1 MPKKTLVK
9 HVMTK
14 DPVTVTV
21 PGSRGEA
28 LRLLVQHKVTGLP
41 VVKED
46 GSYAGFVARKHIFER
61 PDEDQLALLTRKDYP
76 TLSPDTPVEEAA
88 KLVVGTDYRHITVVD
103 DGKVVGIVTPADL
116 LSVVEELG
124 LDTTVD
130 KVLHSLCVPVYEG
143 TPLAVANE
151 IMRVARVFALPVL
164 DTRGRLVG
172 IITDRDMFDMG
183 RVNGTAAV
191 QELGL
196 ANEENPW
203 MWEGLRSVM
212 KLYYEERKVELPDV
226 SVGEAMVKN
235 VKAVSAKT
243 TVSEAARIM
252 RKEDYGQLPVKDSRD
267 RLLGLLTELD
277 VIRVLV

>member
-1 MPKKTLVK
+1 M
-9 HVMTK
+9 
-14 DPVTVTV
+14 
-21 PGSRGEA
+21 
-28 LRLLVQHKVTGLP
+28 
-41 VVKED
+41 
-46 GSYAGFVARKHIFER
+46 
-61 PDEDQLALLTRKDYP
+61 
-76 TLSPDTPVEEAA
+76 
-88 KLVVGTDYRHITVVD
+88 
-103 DGKVVGIVTPADL
+103 
-116 LSVVEELG
+116 
-124 LDTTVD
+124 
-130 KVLHSLCVPVYEG
+130 PVYEG